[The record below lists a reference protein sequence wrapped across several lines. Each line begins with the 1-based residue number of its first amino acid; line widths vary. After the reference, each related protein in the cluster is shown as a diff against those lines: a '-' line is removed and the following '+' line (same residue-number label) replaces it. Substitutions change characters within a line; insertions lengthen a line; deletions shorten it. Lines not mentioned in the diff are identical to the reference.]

1 MTKSE
6 PFFNQLQ
13 AKRKSQKINLSEI
26 SDRTKIGEKFLVAIE
41 KGDFSKLPQVYL
53 RLFIRSYATEI
64 GADPDK
70 VIEEFEIYTTG
81 TVPNKILTPRPQN
94 DSDKVTKNFNKSK
107 TDKSYSLNRNQI
119 LIGLLTLAILI
130 TLFKFVGNLT
140 KEIQETPKK
149 DITTN
154 LSDTVFNTIRNDT
167 LNLPKNTLSNNI
179 TLLQES
185 LFLNSN
191 KLPNADDNIKL
202 PIKPPFIFS
211 VKAKENTLIHIRTTK
226 NDSIINDQNI
236 QLLQDSTIVV
246 EFSDKLFFDI
256 WKTHQ
261 VEVTINTKQVHE
273 YFNHDNVAV
282 RGSIISDGS
291 CELKYFKY

>member
-1 MTKSE
+1 MNTKNKKFKE
-6 PFFNQLQ
+6 NLNLFIY
-13 AKRKSQKINLSEI
+13 KRKHLI
-26 SDRTKIGEKFLVAIE
+26 
-41 KGDFSKLPQVYL
+41 
-53 RLFIRSYATEI
+53 
-64 GADPDK
+64 
-70 VIEEFEIYTTG
+70 IY
-81 TVPNKILTPRPQN
+81 
-94 DSDKVTKNFNKSK
+94 
-107 TDKSYSLNRNQI
+107 I
-119 LIGLLTLAILI
+119 LIGVITLVMLMI
-130 TLFKFVGNLT
+130 LFKFVGNLT
-140 KEIQETPKK
+140 KEIQEAPKE

-154 LSDTVFNTIRNDT
+154 LSDTVFNTIENDT
-167 LNLPKNTLSNNI
+167 LNLSKNTISNSI

-226 NDSIINDQNI
+226 NDSTIIDQNT
-236 QLLQDSTIVV
+236 QLLKDSTIVV

-261 VEVTINTKQVHE
+261 VEVIINTKQVHG